1 MDPDNGSLAHQVYM
15 LAACNE
21 DPCHGPRHRR
31 GFPLQPDSHRL
42 LKTSATNPVVIFP
55 FTERTQI
62 SEGNFTAIQSN
73 VKGSLSAEQFMQTG
87 GTTWCARASVRA
99 DCGTS
104 CRFWPWDFQTAV
116 RVTVKQL
123 TRHVTVRVSPP
134 DYLLAADT
142 APIRPVP
149 QHGI

>member
-1 MDPDNGSLAHQVYM
+1 MGVDPDNGSLAQQAYM
-15 LAACNE
+15 LALQVAACDE
-21 DPCHGPRHRR
+21 GSLSHGPHHRR
-31 GFPLQPDSHRL
+31 RFPLQPDSDSFR
-42 LKTSATNPVVIFP
+42 KTSTTTFVVNFP
-55 FTERTQI
+55 ITERTEI
-62 SEGNFTAIQSN
+62 CGGNFTALQSN
-73 VKGSLSAEQFMQTG
+73 LKGCLSSVPAMQAG

-134 DYLLAADT
+134 DYLLAA
-142 APIRPVP
+142 
-149 QHGI
+149 